1 MTGPTSDRDKQGTP
15 DGLVVRGRPPFAMT
29 PTSLLRDP
37 SISSRTVRLW
47 SVLASYTYGDQATD
61 RPSRSQLASDVG
73 WKSIRSVDT
82 YLAELQ
88 RAGYLTVEHQWRND
102 RGQSRSLYILEWEP
116 RDPTIPALPAPVD
129 NSVSAGHTPA
139 QNPARGA
146 PDPAAAMVGNP
157 VSAGQTR
164 AQDSAR
170 GVIVGG
176 TPVQNPARAPVQDS
190 AHLGIERTTKKE
202 QPPAGPLAGS
212 GEPDGPRSCPTALS
226 APDPAS
232 GLARVIRQNLP
243 DRLRL
248 QLANSTIEPRAYA
261 LAWAGWTEATLTTAI
276 THRTWNGAGAG
287 AVITWLNDL
296 AATSP
301 PRPPVPS
308 EDSRSATLRL
318 RAQHAAE
325 RLASAPPESPSRQ
338 RARELAA
345 ALKRNERAGLPR

>member
-1 MTGPTSDRDKQGTP
+1 MSRPTSYRERQGTP
-15 DGLVVRGRPPFAMT
+15 DGLVVRGRLPFAMT

-37 SISSRTVRLW
+37 SISSHAVRLW

-88 RAGYLTVEHQWRND
+88 AAGYLTVEHQWRTD

-116 RDPTIPALPAPVD
+116 RDPTIPALPASVD
-129 NSVSAGHTPA
+129 NSISAGHTPA

-157 VSAGQTR
+157 VSAGRTR
-164 AQDSAR
+164 A
-170 GVIVGG
+170 
-176 TPVQNPARAPVQDS
+176 QDS

-212 GEPDGPRSCPTALS
+212 GEPDGPRSSPTVPN

-232 GLARVIRQNLP
+232 GLTRVIRQNLP
-243 DRLRL
+243 DRLRQ

-261 LAWAGWTEATLTTAI
+261 LARAGWTEATLTTAI

-338 RARELAA
+338 KARELAA
-345 ALKRNERAGLPR
+345 ALKFDRNARAGLPR